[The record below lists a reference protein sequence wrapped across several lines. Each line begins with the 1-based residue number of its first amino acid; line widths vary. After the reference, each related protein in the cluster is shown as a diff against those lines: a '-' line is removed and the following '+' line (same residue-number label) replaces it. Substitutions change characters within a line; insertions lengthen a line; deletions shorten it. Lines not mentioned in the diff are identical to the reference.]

1 MRNIHEKLYEIWT
14 SGSGG
19 YVVLNN
25 VAIYMGKS
33 IVQES
38 RVNLSTNKTATF
50 ARFVFLT
57 RFQ

>member
-1 MRNIHEKLYEIWT
+1 MRNIHEKLYEILA

-38 RVNLSTNKTATF
+38 KVNLSTNKTATF